1 MGLFAIPAYGHLG
14 LWVTRPLSWLDGL
27 SLSEASGPFVAD
39 TDGVAGT
46 PTVSP
51 SLTIDGWVDST
62 QRIQNLSIWVY
73 TDLWWLIW
81 KQQP

>member
-1 MGLFAIPAYGHLG
+1 MG

-51 SLTIDGWVDST
+51 SLTIDGWVDSRL
-62 QRIQNLSIWVY
+62 RIYRILVFWFILSSGGQHANSI
-73 TDLWWLIW
+73 
-81 KQQP
+81 